1 MKTTFSL
8 MQQGVTNLSAEAIVS
23 GTNTSYF
30 GKDGI
35 CQKGGHVVQAA
46 CQQLL
51 LTHSPMQVG
60 DTFITA
66 GGALIAKKIVHVVGP
81 MYNPSAGEENFELL
95 RLCYRNALAAAQE
108 AGIKTLA
115 FTTISTGME
124 QFPRKAAA
132 ECALDAVSEYL
143 KENASHFQA
152 IWFVCSEMAE
162 YNIYEKRWDEFLKF
176 MA

>member
-8 MQQGVTNLSAEAIVS
+8 MQQGVTNLSAEAIVN
-23 GTNTSYF
+23 GTNASYV

-46 CQQLL
+46 CQQVLSAR
-51 LTHSPMQVG
+51 SPMQVG

-66 GGALIAKKIVHVVGP
+66 GGALIAKNIVHVVGP
-81 MYNPSAGEENFELL
+81 MYNPAVGEQNFELL
-95 RLCYRNALAAAQE
+95 RLCYHNALAAAQE

-115 FTTISTGME
+115 FSTISTGLE

-132 ECALDAVSEYL
+132 ECALNAVAEYL
-143 KENASHFQA
+143 KENQTDFAA
-152 IWFVCSEMAE
+152 IWFVCAEMAE
-162 YNIYEKRWDEFLKF
+162 YKIYEKRWDEFVKS